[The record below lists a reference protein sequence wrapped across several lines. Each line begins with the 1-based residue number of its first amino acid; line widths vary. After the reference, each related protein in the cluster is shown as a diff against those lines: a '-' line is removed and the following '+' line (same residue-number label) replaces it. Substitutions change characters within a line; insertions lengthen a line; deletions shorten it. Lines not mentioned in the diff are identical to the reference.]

1 MDCIFLLDPDVGGK
15 AKILSVFGRTAT
27 GGARKALAITGRML
41 VRFQG
46 AALGAGGAFGGPF
59 GNGISGVP
67 FVFWKAAISHLP
79 ACFRRVS
86 V

>member
-1 MDCIFLLDPDVGGK
+1 MDCIFLVAPNVGGK
-15 AKILSVFGRTAT
+15 AKKLSVFSRTDT
-27 GGARKALAITGRML
+27 GGARKALAITGRTL

-46 AALGAGGAFGGPF
+46 VAFGLDGTLGGPL
-59 GNGISGVP
+59 GNGISGMP